1 MLVQQVNTDNFL
13 MVSVV
18 KRNLPDVCSC
28 VSHRRKGL
36 RDPFSVRNSLKT
48 GLLSAKICWK

>member
-18 KRNLPDVCSC
+18 KRNLPDVCSF